1 MAGKTPLFYRALRVV
16 SALPRWYFRLRVEGA
31 EHVPAAGPC
40 VLAANHASYIDPIVL
55 ATACP
60 RPVQFIVDREQYYRP
75 LVHWIA
81 ARTGA
86 IPVENDPRDL
96 GSLRRA
102 LLALRQGAVLGI
114 FPEGGRSDDGRLKP
128 AKPGA
133 ALLALRAGVPL
144 VPAGIVGAYRAYS
157 RYHRFPHPAPIT
169 VRFGDPL
176 PFPAAWQ
183 RHATK
188 EHLEEAT
195 ALVMAAIGALADLGG
210 GARAEEAP

>member
-1 MAGKTPLFYRALRVV
+1 MAGETPLFYRALRVV
-16 SALPRWYFRLRVEGA
+16 SALPRWYFHLRVEGA
-31 EHVPAAGPC
+31 GFVPAAGPC
-40 VLAANHASYIDPIVL
+40 VLAANHTSYIDPIVL

-60 RPVQFIVDREQYYRP
+60 RPVQFIVDREQYHRP

-114 FPEGGRSDDGRLKP
+114 FPEGGRSDDGSLKP

-144 VPAGIVGAYRAYS
+144 VPAGIGGAYQAYS
-157 RYHRFPHPAPIT
+157 RHHRFPRPAPIT
-169 VRFGDPL
+169 VRFGAPL
-176 PFPAAWQ
+176 PFPADWR
-183 RHATK
+183 RHAAK
-188 EHLEEAT
+188 GHLEEAT
-195 ALVMAAIGALADLGG
+195 ALVMAAIGDLSGVGG
-210 GARAEEAP
+210 RTRGESDP